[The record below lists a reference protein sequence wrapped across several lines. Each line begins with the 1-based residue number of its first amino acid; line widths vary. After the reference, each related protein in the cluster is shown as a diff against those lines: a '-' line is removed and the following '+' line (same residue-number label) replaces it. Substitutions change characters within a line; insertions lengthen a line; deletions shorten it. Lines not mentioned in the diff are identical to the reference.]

1 MGVQDDGAKSHQ
13 PESEGPQAQAD
24 SEPFLSRNARRRYS
38 LSTATLC
45 ICSLTNAYL
54 TISVFPYAGYMVL
67 DLLPGIATRE
77 NSGMYAG
84 MIASSFMLG
93 RFLTAY
99 QWGRVADYYGRVCTL
114 QIALLLSVIFS
125 ILFGTS
131 KSLAAALIW
140 RTALGMSNGIISTTK
155 VLANEI
161 AHGNDVLE
169 RKTMGLVIGM
179 RSWAL
184 LISPAIGGFLA
195 EPLTQYRS
203 FAESEWIKDSWIYD
217 LLLRYPFFLP
227 NAVGALFCLI
237 GFVAVSCVLEETLPE
252 EARHDPMT
260 ALPEVWDYIC
270 SCLRKGWG
278 RKNYS
283 GKAVNGEGSPLLVA
297 HVKDDPQLANTDTEP
312 SLWSRPFTR
321 QHMIVQWMFGF
332 VTTYIDEAFPLFCM
346 STVGGLGLAESS
358 IGKIMSG
365 AGLIFA
371 IFQYASFSWITHRYG
386 LYPSLMIGVILGT
399 VPTLLIP
406 LSLLFVGSSPAR
418 WFLSI
423 LIGVTKV
430 MQSLYFASMAVAVNK
445 TVTSTQRAK
454 MNSLILVGGSAARG
468 LGPILAGGLVT
479 FSFSSNVFPA
489 QYGSILIWTVVPG
502 LGFIV
507 FRRIVRLRK
516 VMQAMETSPDVETT
530 LGLT

>member
-1 MGVQDDGAKSHQ
+1 M
-13 PESEGPQAQAD
+13 
-24 SEPFLSRNARRRYS
+24 
-38 LSTATLC
+38 
-45 ICSLTNAYL
+45 
-54 TISVFPYAGYMVL
+54 
-67 DLLPGIATRE
+67 
-77 NSGMYAG
+77 
-84 MIASSFMLG
+84 
-93 RFLTAY
+93 
-99 QWGRVADYYGRVCTL
+99 
-114 QIALLLSVIFS
+114 
-125 ILFGTS
+125 FGTS

-155 VLANEI
+155 VLSNEI
-161 AHGNDVLE
+161 AHGNDTLE

-195 EPLTQYRS
+195 EPLAQYPS
-203 FAESEWIKDSWIYD
+203 FAESQWIRDSWIYD

-237 GFVAVSCVLEETLPE
+237 GFVSVSCVLEETLPE
-252 EARHDPMT
+252 QARHDPMT
-260 ALPEVWDYIC
+260 ALPEVWDYMR
-270 SCLRKGWG
+270 SCLRKGLG
-278 RKNYS
+278 RENS
-283 GKAVNGEGSPLLVA
+283 GKDVDGEGSSLLA
-297 HVKDDPQLANTDTEP
+297 DVKDDQQLANTDTEP

-321 QHMIVQWMFGF
+321 QQMIVQWMFGF
-332 VTTYIDEAFPLFCM
+332 VTTYVDEAFPLFCM
-346 STVGGLGLAESS
+346 STVGGLGLTESS

-399 VPTLLIP
+399 VPTMLIP

-454 MNSLILVGGSAARG
+454 MNSLILVGGSAARC

-479 FSFSSNVFPA
+479 FSFSSTVFPA
-489 QYGSILIWTVVPG
+489 EYGSILIWTVVPG

-507 FRRIVRLRK
+507 FRRIVSLRK
-516 VMQAMETSPDVETT
+516 AMQVMEVSSDVETT
-530 LGLT
+530 LGLE

>member
-1 MGVQDDGAKSHQ
+1 MMNVQDDGAKSHQ
-13 PESEGPQAQAD
+13 PEDKDPQVEA
-24 SEPFLSRNARRRYS
+24 EPFLSRNAQRRYS

-45 ICSLTNAYL
+45 MCSLTNAYL
-54 TISVFPYAGYMVL
+54 TISVFPYAGYLVM

-84 MIASSFMLG
+84 MIASSFMVG

-99 QWGRVADYYGRVCTL
+99 QWGRMADYYGRVCTL
-114 QIALLLSVIFS
+114 QAALLLSVVFS

-161 AHGNDVLE
+161 AHGNDALE

-195 EPLTQYRS
+195 EPLSQYPS
-203 FAESEWIKDSWIYD
+203 FAESEWIRNSWMYD
-217 LLLRYPFFLP
+217 FLLRYPFLLP
-227 NAVGALFCLI
+227 NAVGAILSLI
-237 GFVAVSCVLEETLPE
+237 GFVSVSCILEETLPE
-252 EARHDPMT
+252 QARHDLKT
-260 ALPEVWDYIC
+260 ALPAGWDYIR
-270 SCLRKGWG
+270 SRLRKGLG
-278 RKNYS
+278 RENS
-283 GKAVNGEGSPLLVA
+283 DKAVSGEGSPLLA
-297 HVKDDPQLANTDTEP
+297 DVKDDRQLASTDTEP
-312 SLWSRPFTR
+312 SLWSRPFPR
-321 QHMIVQWMFGF
+321 HHLIVQWMFGF

-346 STVGGLGLAESS
+346 STVGGLGLAESA

-371 IFQYASFSWITHRYG
+371 IFQYASFSWVTHRFG
-386 LYPSLMIGVILGT
+386 LYPSLMIGVIFGT

-406 LSLLFVGSSPAR
+406 LSLLFVGSSPAT

-430 MQSLYFASMAVAVNK
+430 MQSLHFASMAVAVNR

-454 MNSLILVGGSAARG
+454 LNSLILVGGSAARS

-479 FSFSSNVFPA
+479 FSFSSIVFPA
-489 QYGSILIWTVVPG
+489 QYGSILIWAVVPV
-502 LGFIV
+502 LGFFV
-507 FRRIVRLRK
+507 YRRIVRLRK
-516 VMQAMETSPDVETT
+516 AMQATET
-530 LGLT
+530 

>member
-1 MGVQDDGAKSHQ
+1 MGIQDGGPKSHQ
-13 PESEGPQAQAD
+13 PESEGPQAK
-24 SEPFLSRNARRRYS
+24 SEPFSSHNAQRRYS

-45 ICSLTNAYL
+45 LCSLINSYV
-54 TISVFPYAGYMVL
+54 TISVFPYAGYMVI

-99 QWGRVADYYGRVCTL
+99 QWGRLADHYGRIRSL
-114 QIALLLSVIFS
+114 QAALLLSMICS

-131 KSLAAALIW
+131 KSLTAALIW

-155 VLANEI
+155 VLATEI
-161 AHGNDVLE
+161 ANGNETVE
-169 RKTMGLVIGM
+169 RRTMGLVIGM
-179 RSWAL
+179 RSWAF

-195 EPLTQYRS
+195 EPLAQYPS
-203 FAESEWIKDSWIYD
+203 FADSKWIRGSWIYD

-237 GFVAVSCVLEETLPE
+237 GFVSVSCVLEETLPE
-252 EARHDPMT
+252 QARHDPMK
-260 ALPEVWDYIC
+260 ALSEVRDYMR
-270 SCLRKGWG
+270 SLRKDSGSES
-278 RKNYS
+278 S
-283 GKAVNGEGSPLLVA
+283 GKAVDGESSSLLPDD
-297 HVKDDPQLANTDTEP
+297 KDDRQLANTAEP
-312 SLWSRPFTR
+312 SILSLPFTR

-332 VTTYIDEAFPLFCM
+332 VTTYVDEAFPLFCM
-346 STVGGLGLAESS
+346 STLGGLALAESS

-371 IFQYASFSWITHRYG
+371 LFQYASFSWITHRYG
-386 LYPSLMIGVILGT
+386 LYSSLMIGVILGT

-406 LSLLFVGSSPAR
+406 LSLLFVGSSAPR

-430 MQSLYFASMAVAVNK
+430 MQSLYFASMAVAINK
-445 TVTSTQRAK
+445 TVTSSQRAK
-454 MNSLILVGGSAARG
+454 MNSLSLVGGSVARG

-479 FSFSSNVFPA
+479 FSFSSIVFPA
-489 QYGSILIWTVVPG
+489 EYGSLLIWTVVPC

-507 FRRIVRLRK
+507 FRQIVRLRK
-516 VMQAMETSPDVETT
+516 MQTMETSPDAETA